1 MIREENNLKDTYLST
16 NSNSSPMSFNL
27 SYIKTNKL
35 VTALYMVTDI
45 MDTSEPI
52 RHKLRFLG
60 GEIISDINGLKFFNR
75 TDRQIEVSRKISE
88 IISFLDIAS
97 AVYMISVM
105 NRDVLK
111 REFVQLQKALEN
123 SSNKSPWLSDFLA
136 EEKIEQ
142 SANSP
147 AEDSEH
153 LRIGVQKGST
163 LLKAIKDIAM
173 SDRMSNRTNIMSNR
187 ITKGHI
193 NFLNKNSSDLKKKRR
208 EEILNIIKS
217 NKGETTISD
226 IKSKAVGVLASC
238 GEKTIQRELVSM
250 VTDNVLEKSGSKRW
264 SKYILKFPS

>member
-1 MIREENNLKDTYLST
+1 MIREENNLKDTSVLA

-75 TDRQIEVSRKISE
+75 TDRQIEVKRKISE

-105 NRDVLK
+105 NADVLK

-123 SSNKSPWLSDFLA
+123 SSNKSPWLSDFLV
-136 EEKIEQ
+136 EEKIE
-142 SANSP
+142 NSLLK
-147 AEDSEH
+147 ESIDTEH
-153 LRIGVQKGST
+153 LRIGVQRGST

-173 SDRMSNRTNIMSNR
+173 SDRMSNRTNTLSNR
-187 ITKGHI
+187 NIKGQTDALG
-193 NFLNKNSSDLKKKRR
+193 NTTDDLKKKRR
-208 EEILNIIKS
+208 QEIIYILKN
-217 NKGETTISD
+217 NNGEATISD
-226 IKSKAVGVLASC
+226 IKKSTIGVLKSC
-238 GEKTIQRELVSM
+238 GEKTIQRELMSM
-250 VTDNVLEKSGSKRW
+250 VADNVLEKSGTKRW
-264 SKYILKFPS
+264 SKYKYNPS